1 MTALCCFLEGV
12 CSVLAPVGVTEA
24 AWQPPSLGP
33 QKPAHSFPCSSREGV
48 AHLESGPV
56 GPARWQVMRVVWC
69 LEALKRSS
77 LVVHRLGWAGRAAVT
92 CNPFLTLILGRGC
105 RPSVSRRVPDY
116 GPNEEQLKGL
126 QAPAS
131 CLASLTPVGTSCS
144 PSSHPQGPHL
154 DARHATQLSPAPKD
168 PLPPASS
175 LIPASRPSRICS
187 GFTLACNISVTLPQ
201 LHRKFF
207 PHAQP
212 IYARVCSGGA
222 FSLLPL
228 LVLQA
233 SSNLN
238 SFL

>member
-1 MTALCCFLEGV
+1 M
-12 CSVLAPVGVTEA
+12 
-24 AWQPPSLGP
+24 
-33 QKPAHSFPCSSREGV
+33 
-48 AHLESGPV
+48 
-56 GPARWQVMRVVWC
+56 
-69 LEALKRSS
+69 KRSS
-77 LVVHRLGWAGRAAVT
+77 LAVHRLGWAGRAAVT
-92 CNPFLTLILGRGC
+92 CNPFFTLILGRGR

-187 GFTLACNISVTLPQ
+187 GFVLACNISVTLPR

-212 IYARVCSGGA
+212 IYARVFAQAVRSAFCLCSFFKPPATRIVSFRKLSWGQDG
-222 FSLLPL
+222 FLPCSAPNAGPHRAL
-228 LVLQA
+228 CLRQSISPSA
-233 SSNLN
+233 CRTAPFPTRWSP
-238 SFL
+238 